1 MHAKTNK
8 CFARLQWNGG
18 DRLRRLTYE
27 NGRGEQ
33 IEFYLSPL
41 LIESLEG
48 IGEVDADIQGQTAPY
63 SDGDMY
69 IDTLLQPRF
78 IDLEG
83 SILKRDFI
91 EIREFRRHILRVC
104 NPKLGLGKITLEL
117 DGDIKEIMGVLD
129 GSPAFPERGRDVFQ
143 KFMINWKCPDPYWK
157 DLNRVSRPLQSYVG
171 NFTLPTTFPFELGVA
186 GSRTTLFNEGDV
198 PAPVSIDIHGPTTNP
213 QIINRT
219 TGDYIR
225 INRSIADDEILHI
238 NTASGQQ
245 RVEIYRDNSIEQGF
259 GYLDHNSELFSLE
272 LGENEIEHIA
282 DAGDRNAIVAVS
294 WQSRYTG
301 I

>member
-1 MHAKTNK
+1 M
-8 CFARLQWNGG
+8 
-18 DRLRRLTYE
+18 RRLTYE

-41 LIESLEG
+41 IIESLTG
-48 IGEVDADIQGQTAPY
+48 IGEVDVDVHSQRSPY
-63 SDGDMY
+63 QDGESY

-83 SILKRDFI
+83 SILKVDLADIKHYRK
-91 EIREFRRHILRVC
+91 HILRVC

-129 GSPAFPERGRDVFQ
+129 GSPVFPERSRDVWQ
-143 KFMINWKCPDPYWK
+143 KYMITWKCPNPYWR
-157 DLNRVSRPLQSYVG
+157 DLNQTSKSLHSYVG
-171 NFTLPTTFPFELGVA
+171 NFKLPMTFPFELGVA
-186 GSRTTLFNEGDV
+186 GSRTILYNEGDV
-198 PAPVSIDIHGPTTNP
+198 PTPITIDIHGPTTNP
-213 QIINRT
+213 QVINRT

-225 INRSIADDEILHI
+225 VNRTIAEDEILHI

-245 RVEIYRDNSIEQGF
+245 RVEIYRGNTIEQGF
-259 GYLDHNSELFSLE
+259 GYLDHNSVLFSLDI
-272 LGENEIEHIA
+272 GENEMEHIA
-282 DAGDRNAIVAVS
+282 DAGNSKAIVAIS
-294 WQSRYTG
+294 WQSMYAG

>member
-1 MHAKTNK
+1 M
-8 CFARLQWNGG
+8 
-18 DRLRRLTYE
+18 TYE

-33 IEFYLSPL
+33 IEFYLSPF
-41 LIESLEG
+41 LIESLTG
-48 IGEVDADIQGQTAPY
+48 IGEVDADIQSQQSPFQ
-63 SDGDMY
+63 DGDNY

-78 IDLEG
+78 IELEG
-83 SILKRDFI
+83 SITERNF
-91 EIREFRRHILRVC
+91 ESIREFRRYILRVC

-117 DGDIKEIMGVLD
+117 DGDLKEIMGALD
-129 GSPAFPERGRDVFQ
+129 GSPVFPERSQDVWQ
-143 KFMINWKCPDPYWK
+143 KFMINWKCPSPYWM
-157 DLNRVSRPLQSYVG
+157 DLNQTSRSLQSYVG
-171 NFTLPTTFPFELGVA
+171 NFKLPMTFPFELGVA

-198 PAPVSIDIHGPTTNP
+198 PAPVTIDIHGATTNP
-213 QIINRT
+213 QIINKT

-245 RVEIYRDNSIEQGF
+245 RVEIYRDNTIEQGF
-259 GYLDHNSELFSLE
+259 GYLDHNSELFNLE
-272 LGENEIEHIA
+272 IGENEIEHIA

-301 I
+301 V